1 MNNFRKSVY
10 SKLLWLLTLVAIT
23 LSLLSSCGFF
33 TTEESED
40 NKGETEE
47 ETVYIASSKDEI
59 LANIAESLKT
69 PESEYS
75 MVTKYIEV
83 WGVSAFD
90 KLKFS
95 YFESCFMK
103 VYAYEGGLPEAE
115 AHAKMAVERYL
126 ESYYDVIDL
135 SNKDEVT
142 DSLLYCYVDIIND
155 PYSIYRIPVA
165 ADEYTEDMSGKF
177 GGIGVV
183 IEYNDREETIQ
194 VTTVYPDS
202 PAEAAGIM
210 VGDFITAVNGVSIEE
225 IGYRN
230 AVNHIR
236 GEIGTSV
243 DVTLLRNG
251 ESVTVTAIRAEVEVR
266 NVVYSFDEES
276 KIGYVEIVSFKAN
289 TFDQFK
295 KAIDELEAKG
305 AVGFVFDLRGNPGG
319 YLYSVRD
326 VLSYIV
332 PSDNTVVTYQYK
344 NQALTTLKTQPDGY
358 LSGNGES
365 AIPYD
370 HVISVPIIVL
380 CDEYT
385 ASAGEIFTSA
395 LRDYADEGIAN
406 VTIVGTTTYGKGIM
420 QNTYTYSDG
429 SSVTLTVAY
438 YNPPCGVNYHGVGI
452 TPDVYVELPAAELD
466 PETGKFLPVEDTQLK
481 AGIEE
486 LKKLLVAN

>member
-1 MNNFRKSVY
+1 MKNFRNSVY

-23 LSLLSSCGFF
+23 LSLLSSC
-33 TTEESED
+33 TPSNKPAKEDEE
-40 NKGETEE
+40 
-47 ETVYIASSKDEI
+47 VYVASSKDEI
-59 LANIAESLKT
+59 LGNMAESLKT

-75 MVTKYIEV
+75 MVTKYIEA

-95 YFESCFMK
+95 YFESCFMQ

-115 AHAKMAVERYL
+115 AHAKLAVELYL
-126 ESYYDVIDL
+126 EKYYDIIDL
-135 SNKDEVT
+135 SDKDEVT
-142 DSLLYCYVDIIND
+142 DSLLYCYVDTLND

-183 IEYNDREETIQ
+183 IEYNDRDETIQ

-210 VGDFITAVNGVSIEE
+210 VGDYITAVDGVSVEE
-225 IGYRN
+225 LGHRN
-230 AVNHIR
+230 AVYYIR

-243 DVTLLRNG
+243 DVTVLRDG
-251 ESVTVTAIRAEVEVR
+251 VEITVTAIRAEVEVA

-295 KAIDELEAKG
+295 VAVDALEAQG

-326 VLSYIV
+326 VLSYIA

-344 NQALTTLKTQPDGY
+344 SQELTTMKTQPDSY
-358 LSGNGES
+358 ISGEGDTV
-365 AIPYD
+365 IPYD
-370 HVISVPIIVL
+370 HVIEVPIVVL
-380 CDEYT
+380 CNEYT
-385 ASAGEIFTSA
+385 ASAGEIFTAA
-395 LRDYADEGIAN
+395 LRDYADEGIVN
-406 VTIVGTTTYGKGIM
+406 VTIVGTNTYGKGIM
-420 QNTYTYSDG
+420 QNTYSYSDG

-452 TPDVYVELPAAELD
+452 APDVCVELPAAERD
-466 PETGKFLPVEDTQLK
+466 PETGALLPVEDTQLK